1 MWQNKIKGRIVQKHS
16 VNGIGK
22 FQAEIL
28 METAEGDYKEGKRR
42 IKSGTSDPSGSEKLF
57 RRSAE
62 YGAGGQS
69 GIYFMGR
76 SELPDVVSVDSGT
89 FHKVKTCAG

>member
-28 METAEGDYKEGKRR
+28 METAG

>member
-1 MWQNKIKGRIVQKHS
+1 MESNQAQVIRQDLRNFSGAVQNMVQ
-16 VNGIGK
+16 
-22 FQAEIL
+22 
-28 METAEGDYKEGKRR
+28 
-42 IKSGTSDPSGSEKLF
+42 
-57 RRSAE
+57 
-62 YGAGGQS
+62 GGQS

>member
-1 MWQNKIKGRIVQKHS
+1 MESN
-16 VNGIGK
+16 
-22 FQAEIL
+22 QAQVIRQDL
-28 METAEGDYKEGKRR
+28 R
-42 IKSGTSDPSGSEKLF
+42 LF